1 MTQPPTKPFTPRPG
15 DVPDTGEGLIA
26 PADRELSGNLAGL
39 SLPRQVVVLAIW
51 PLLEQALNFLV
62 TFIDTMITGHL
73 PIERQSVPAMDAIT
87 VGGYVIWVV
96 GMLQMSM
103 GIGAAALVARAIGAR
118 HKRLANAA
126 LGQALVLGVCCGSM
140 IAVGLWLIAP
150 YLARLMNLDDQA
162 APFCVTYLRIIAPVA
177 PMIGWL
183 LIGNAALRAA
193 GDTRRPF
200 VVMVCVNLTNIAT
213 SLLFVYGP
221 APVGGHGVAGIA
233 AGTALSWC
241 VGSVIILT
249 MLARGRSP
257 IRLRLTRLRPHWHTM
272 QRIIRVG
279 VPNLVES
286 SGMWAT
292 NFAVL
297 WYIGQMHIR
306 AAMGAHMIAV
316 RLEGISYM
324 LGFAIATA
332 AATLVGQ
339 YMGLGDVQR
348 ARRAVLLC
356 FGIALALMSA
366 MGVLFLV
373 VPEQLVHMVSRADE
387 HRAMAP
393 TLLRICAFIQP
404 MFAAMAVFGA
414 ALRGAGD
421 TRATMFLSGS
431 SMIVLRLIV
440 AYIVAVHLSMGLA
453 ALWVVLCA
461 DLALRGLLFGG
472 RFLHGG
478 WAKVRV

>member
-1 MTQPPTKPFTPRPG
+1 
-15 DVPDTGEGLIA
+15 
-26 PADRELSGNLAGL
+26 
-39 SLPRQVVVLAIW
+39 
-51 PLLEQALNFLV
+51 
-62 TFIDTMITGHL
+62 
-73 PIERQSVPAMDAIT
+73 
-87 VGGYVIWVV
+87 
-96 GMLQMSM
+96 MSM

-140 IAVGLWLIAP
+140 IAAGLWLIAP

-241 VGSVIILT
+241 VGSAIVLT

-297 WYIGQMHIR
+297 WYIGQMHTR

-356 FGIALALMSA
+356 FGIALALISA

-393 TLLRICAFIQP
+393 TLLRI
-404 MFAAMAVFGA
+404 
-414 ALRGAGD
+414 
-421 TRATMFLSGS
+421 S
-431 SMIVLRLIV
+431 
-440 AYIVAVHLSMGLA
+440 
-453 ALWVVLCA
+453 VV
-461 DLALRGLLFGG
+461 
-472 RFLHGG
+472 
-478 WAKVRV
+478 